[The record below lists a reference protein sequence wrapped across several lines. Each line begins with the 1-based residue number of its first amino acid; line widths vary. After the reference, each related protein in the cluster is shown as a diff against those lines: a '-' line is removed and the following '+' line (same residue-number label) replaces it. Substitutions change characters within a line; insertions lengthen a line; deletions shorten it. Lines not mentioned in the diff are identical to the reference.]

1 MKEQEPTFK
10 VGDAVRA
17 LASCGRITKGNVY
30 YVAAVEQYAG
40 WLGLA
45 KEPNGSRID
54 DWSSG
59 NFEPADALR
68 KRLKPGDQLEV
79 MGGSFGHRVGDV
91 IEVKSATKWDNGDV
105 VVHADDGND
114 LVHINAVRLHSAA
127 LPAGPKLTPAD
138 PVTAPQHYRAP
149 GLEVECMDVIQALG
163 LSFPLGSALKY
174 IWRHQSK
181 GNPLQ
186 DLKKARE
193 NLDRAIKDLEA
204 RPPQNDPA
212 AKGDA

>member
-1 MKEQEPTFK
+1 M
-10 VGDAVRA
+10 GDAVRA
-17 LASCGRITKGNVY
+17 LESCGRITQGDVY
-30 YVAAVEQYAG
+30 YAVAVEGYDGQYAG

-45 KEPNGSRID
+45 EEPDGPRID
-54 DWSSG
+54 GWASG

-79 MGGSFGHRVGDV
+79 IRGNKCHRVGDILTV
-91 IEVKSATKWDNGDV
+91 RSPDKWNDGDIV
-105 VVHADDGND
+105 VGGPDGEDIGND
-114 LVHINAVRLHSAA
+114 LVHINDVRLYNA
-127 LPAGPKLTPAD
+127 PRQKVGPVTPTD

-149 GLEVECMDVIQALG
+149 GLDVECMDVIQALG
-163 LSFPLGSALKY
+163 LNFPLGSALKY

-193 NLDRAIKDLEA
+193 NLSRAIADLEA
-204 RPPQNDPA
+204 DEN
-212 AKGDA
+212 GE